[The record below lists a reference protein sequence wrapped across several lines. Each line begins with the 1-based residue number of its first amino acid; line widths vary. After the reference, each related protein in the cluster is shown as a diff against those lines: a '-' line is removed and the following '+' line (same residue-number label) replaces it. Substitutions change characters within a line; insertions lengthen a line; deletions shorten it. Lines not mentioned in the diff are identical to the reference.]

1 MKTRTLNNNL
11 KTRTFGLLIAAMAP
25 TAALADHY
33 DHAHRTRGAEVTG
46 TVVLSKEI
54 PGGVITVGATIGK
67 PRPEVVV
74 VEDRRPDVVV
84 VKERAPQKVVIIEK
98 EPVREKVIIVKERP
112 VEKKVVIIEKHGRC
126 GKKVKKIVYLED
138 GHRHHG
144 RGHGRDWDDDRG
156 HRRDRDWDGRNHAQQ
171 VSIQHQDGHGNSHY
185 YRDANQV
192 SQSYSGPEG
201 NYHYYED
208 ANQVSIQD
216 NRDGQN
222 RHVYVRK

>member
-11 KTRTFGLLIAAMAP
+11 KTRTLGLLIAALAP
-25 TAALADHY
+25 TAALADGYH
-33 DHAHRTRGAEVTG
+33 HAHRTRGAEVTG
-46 TVVLSKEI
+46 TVVVSKEI

-74 VEDRRPDVVV
+74 VQ
-84 VKERAPQKVVIIEK
+84 ERAPQKVVIIEK

-112 VEKKVVIIEKHGRC
+112 VEKKVVIVEKHGRH
-126 GKKVKKIVYLED
+126 GKKIKKIVSYED

-144 RGHGRDWDDDRG
+144 RGHGRDWDDDRRG
-156 HRRDRDWDGRNHAQQ
+156 HGRDRDWDRHDGRGRDRDGHRGHGHNHAQQ
-171 VSIQHQDGHGNSHY
+171 VSIQKQ
-185 YRDANQV
+185 
-192 SQSYSGPEG
+192 GPDG

-208 ANQVSIQD
+208 AHQVSIQD
-216 NRDGQN
+216 NRGGQN